1 MKKMILVQSSLNNEL
16 DLMKQRLSRAYGL
29 EDTVKRQ
36 EIVIEKLEA
45 YIKRLNRQR
54 KSNFYFKEKKKN
66 FEILFF

>member
-16 DLMKQRLSRAYGL
+16 DLMRQRLSKAFGL

-54 KSNFYFKEKKKN
+54 RSNPVFKIKRADFKFYL
-66 FEILFF
+66 I